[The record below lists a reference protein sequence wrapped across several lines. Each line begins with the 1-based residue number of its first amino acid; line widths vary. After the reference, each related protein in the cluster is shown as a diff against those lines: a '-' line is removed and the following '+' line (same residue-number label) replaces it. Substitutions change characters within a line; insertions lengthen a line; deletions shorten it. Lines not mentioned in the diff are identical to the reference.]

1 MGKLYRIKNQD
12 HVRERLWQQL
22 LSYLSN
28 HYYVMVY
35 HQHDSLYVP
44 SAAVRDNDPRCN
56 PLGHRRF
63 TIIRGLA
70 NSSAVQVP
78 EGTGDNGKI
87 STPSLFFG
95 ISSPPCISIID
106 HLYCPSSVHA
116 SIGNT
121 VHSFTHGV
129 YQVRDVHAS
138 VGSFFPS
145 FERSFDGSKDNE
157 HYLRTIL
164 FLDAFLQHYSLHSV
178 LPKVLVHD
186 LATGSF
192 YAGLAKYYW
201 LIHLR
206 KAQMAFQRVPDHRA
220 FLTEDRFLT
229 IQAIPALYYSDM
241 TDEQMW
247 LVSCTIQQLSV
258 EHTLARTY
266 DYGAYSTC

>member
-1 MGKLYRIKNQD
+1 
-12 HVRERLWQQL
+12 
-22 LSYLSN
+22 
-28 HYYVMVY
+28 MVY

-70 NSSAVQVP
+70 NSSAVQVS

-186 LATGSF
+186 LATGRF
-192 YAGLAKYYW
+192 YTGLEK
-201 LIHLR
+201 
-206 KAQMAFQRVPDHRA
+206 
-220 FLTEDRFLT
+220 
-229 IQAIPALYYSDM
+229 
-241 TDEQMW
+241 
-247 LVSCTIQQLSV
+247 
-258 EHTLARTY
+258 
-266 DYGAYSTC
+266 

>member
-1 MGKLYRIKNQD
+1 MLPFSTLMGKQD

-56 PLGHRRF
+56 PLCHRRF

-78 EGTGDNGKI
+78 EGTGDNGTI
-87 STPSLFFG
+87 STPSLSFG

-138 VGSFFPS
+138 VDSFFPS

-186 LATGSF
+186 LATGRF
-192 YAGLAKYYW
+192 YTGLEK
-201 LIHLR
+201 
-206 KAQMAFQRVPDHRA
+206 
-220 FLTEDRFLT
+220 
-229 IQAIPALYYSDM
+229 
-241 TDEQMW
+241 
-247 LVSCTIQQLSV
+247 
-258 EHTLARTY
+258 
-266 DYGAYSTC
+266 